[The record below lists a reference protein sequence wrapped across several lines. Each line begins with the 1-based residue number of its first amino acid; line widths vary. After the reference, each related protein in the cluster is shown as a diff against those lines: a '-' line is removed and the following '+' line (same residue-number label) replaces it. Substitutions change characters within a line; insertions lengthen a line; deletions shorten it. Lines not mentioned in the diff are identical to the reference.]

1 MATEKKD
8 LNELLR
14 LASQLPEEQQLELIT
29 KLSLRLRVKGKRE
42 DTGKRLPA
50 AKEALLEKT
59 KGAWANNPEIERA
72 LAELNIL
79 TYRQSLPGRSNTVPV
94 APGALQI

>member
-14 LASQLPEEQQLELIT
+14 LASQLPKEQQLELIT
-29 KLSLRLRVKGKRE
+29 KLSLRLRVKGERE
-42 DTGKRLPA
+42 NTGKRLPA
-50 AKEALLEKT
+50 SKEALLEKT

-72 LAELNIL
+72 LAELN
-79 TYRQSLPGRSNTVPV
+79 RSWQEW
-94 APGALQI
+94 AKEL

>member
-8 LNELLR
+8 LKEILR

-29 KLSLRLRVKGKRE
+29 KLSLRLRVKVKRE
-42 DTGKRLPA
+42 NTGKRLSA

-72 LAELNIL
+72 LAELN
-79 TYRQSLPGRSNTVPV
+79 RSWQEW
-94 APGALQI
+94 AKEL